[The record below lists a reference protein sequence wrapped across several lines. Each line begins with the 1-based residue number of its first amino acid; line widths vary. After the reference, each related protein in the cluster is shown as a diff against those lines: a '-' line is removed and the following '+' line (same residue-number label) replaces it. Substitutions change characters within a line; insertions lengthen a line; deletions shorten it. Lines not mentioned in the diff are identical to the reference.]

1 VQSLYLVLICSPHS
15 AKIFNKHFL
24 SLQGNKVGDMQII
37 LADGVYQ
44 IQKTLNDADDNIS
57 LISKSGNRNDVV
69 ISGCGMRKTKR
80 VDNLIRVSGKHLTLD
95 GITLQQAG
103 NHLIQIAGEQNADF
117 PHSA

>member
-1 VQSLYLVLICSPHS
+1 
-15 AKIFNKHFL
+15 
-24 SLQGNKVGDMQII
+24 
-37 LADGVYQ
+37 
-44 IQKTLNDADDNIS
+44 
-57 LISKSGNRNDVV
+57 VV

-80 VDNLIRVSGKHLTLD
+80 VHNLIRVSAKHFTLD

>member
-1 VQSLYLVLICSPHS
+1 
-15 AKIFNKHFL
+15 
-24 SLQGNKVGDMQII
+24 MQII

-44 IQKTLNDADDNIS
+44 IQKTLIDADDNIS
-57 LISKSGNRNDVV
+57 LISKSGNRNNVV

-103 NHLIQIAGEQNADF
+103 NHLIHIAGEQSADF